1 MLLLCWGGSLP
12 MLFYENKAIKKTWQR
27 LKHTQGVC
35 TCKVAASLSKGHTP
49 QCPQLTA
56 LPPSCCIT
64 QAEQRDT
71 HAAYCT
77 PDKTIILHGTF
88 AVAVNN
94 TESAGGELVI
104 LLTLAQSSLSF
115 PLLLRNAAWLQWLSN
130 CSYGSSAQVLRK

>member
-1 MLLLCWGGSLP
+1 MLVGV
-12 MLFYENKAIKKTWQR
+12 A
-27 LKHTQGVC
+27 HTQYCFMRTKQLKKHGRDSNIHRVC
-35 TCKVAASLSKGHTP
+35 AHAEWQPLSEGHTP

-77 PDKTIILHGTF
+77 PDKTIILHRTC

-115 PLLLRNAAWLQWLSN
+115 PLLLRNAAWPQWLSN
-130 CSYGSSAQVLRK
+130 CSYGSSVQVLRK